1 MSEHTVMIGGTE
13 YGIEGGR
20 VLLGGVEYE
29 LESGRV
35 LVDGVEKEITF
46 KKKFTVTITV
56 DGMYPPSEFAEKAYI
71 TIDGTKYYTAATLEV
86 QQGTVIHCYAC
97 IGTSGSYYKSY
108 ISINGE
114 TVASSNGSAVEY
126 DYTLNGNI
134 SIELELVTTELELV
148 ATAAKVFITEE

>member
-46 KKKFTVTITV
+46 KKKFTVTITI
-56 DGMYPPSEFAEKAYI
+56 DGKYPSSEFAEKAYV
-71 TIDGTKYYTAATLEV
+71 TIDGTKYYTATTLEV
-86 QQGTVIHCYAC
+86 KQGTVIHCYAC
-97 IGTSGSYYKSY
+97 HGTSGNSRWNY
-108 ISINGE
+108 IYVNGE
-114 TVASSNGSAVEY
+114 AVAYNHGLPALEY
-126 DYTLNGNI
+126 DYTLNSNI
-134 SIELELVTTELELV
+134 SIELRLSTGSARVS
-148 ATAAKVFITEE
+148 ITEE